1 MNAQI
6 RNVLP
11 ATVALPVPSALV
23 VDANELHLASVMKM
37 LARAGADRVKGVH
50 AGAVGIDALRGED
63 WGVVFVDLDLPD
75 VTGMQLI
82 DLLADRGS
90 KAAVVIMSNH
100 PCRILHAAS
109 CHATARGLNVVA
121 ALRKPLDAM
130 LVQDLLEEQAIR
142 AAQAPQAARPEE
154 PSMHGFS
161 AEDLRRALLSHQ
173 IKPYF
178 QPQHDVLTGALRGA
192 EVLARWH
199 HPSGRVLGPHAFL
212 PAFERAGMM
221 DCLTQYM
228 LSSAFEVMAM
238 DGHGAGRVVAVN
250 VPASVA
256 CSVQWAQSVADLAQV
271 AGVDPSQLIIEIT
284 EDGGAACNA
293 ALSGVVAQ
301 LRLRG
306 FQCAIDDFGTGD
318 SSLDRLMRAPFNEIK
333 INRGMIM
340 QAREHVHAR
349 SVLAS
354 IIAMGRQLVATVVA
368 EGIEDQEDLAMVR
381 NLGCHVTQGYLHA
394 RPMSRA
400 AYMRYVLRSDN
411 A

>member
-11 ATVALPVPSALV
+11 ATEVHPFPRVRV
-23 VDANELHLASVMKM
+23 IDANELHLASVLKA
-37 LARAGADRVKGVH
+37 LARAGVTEASGVH
-50 AGAVGIDALRGED
+50 TGAAAIATVREADH
-63 WGVVFVDLDLPD
+63 GVVLVDLDLQD
-75 VTGMQLI
+75 VTGMQLL

-90 KAAVVIMSNH
+90 SAGVVIMGSH
-100 PCRILHAAS
+100 PSRLLHAAA
-109 CHATARGLNVVA
+109 CHAAARGLDVVA
-121 ALRKPLDAM
+121 ALRKPLDVA
-130 LVQDLLEEQAIR
+130 LLQDLLEER
-142 AAQAPQAARPEE
+142 AFKQAQARQACPSKE
-154 PSMHGFS
+154 PAMHDFTDV
-161 AEDLRRALLSHQ
+161 ELRQALLAQQ

-199 HPSGRVLGPHAFL
+199 HPSGRVLGPHVFL

-221 DCLTQYM
+221 ECLTRYM
-228 LSSAFEVMAM
+228 LTCAFEVIGM
-238 DGHGAGRVVAVN
+238 DGHGAGQQLAVN
-250 VPASVA
+250 VPAAVA
-256 CSVQWAQSVADLAQV
+256 SSVQWAQSVADLASA
-271 AGVDPSQLIIEIT
+271 AGVAPAQVIIEIT

-293 ALSGVVAQ
+293 ALSGVVTQ

-318 SSLDRLMRAPFNEIK
+318 SSLDRLMSAPFNEIK
-333 INRGMIM
+333 INRGMIE

-349 SVLAS
+349 SMLAS

-368 EGIEDQEDLAMVR
+368 EGIEDPEDLEMVR

-394 RPMSRA
+394 RPMPRA
-400 AYMRYVLRSDN
+400 AYMRYVLRDTN